1 MVKFIRKSVTIHP
14 SADRIIRL
22 VQIRF
27 LKLGYD
33 YDYSAALNGLII
45 SYMLLCLDK
54 GSPDPKIVK
63 RLREFMQKM
72 ASEEIPEETLTRY
85 EEYARK
91 TDLIR

>member
-1 MVKFIRKSVTIHP
+1 MVKIHP

-27 LKLGYD
+27 LKLGFD

-45 SYMLLCLDK
+45 ADMFFGLDN

-63 RLREFMQKM
+63 GVGKFLKNMI
-72 ASEEIPEETLTRY
+72 SEEIPEETLTRY
-85 EEYARK
+85 EEYVRK
-91 TDLIR
+91 MDRMHPESDGP